1 MKTATLYLS
10 KDEICEAIH
19 AAEQSP
25 EPSAEEWLQWCNEMS
40 EAYDLELV
48 S

>member
-1 MKTATLYLS
+1 MKTATLHLS

-19 AAEQSP
+19 AAENHP
-25 EPSAEEWLQWCNEMS
+25 EPTAEEWLQWCDDMS
-40 EAYDLELV
+40 EAYDDELV